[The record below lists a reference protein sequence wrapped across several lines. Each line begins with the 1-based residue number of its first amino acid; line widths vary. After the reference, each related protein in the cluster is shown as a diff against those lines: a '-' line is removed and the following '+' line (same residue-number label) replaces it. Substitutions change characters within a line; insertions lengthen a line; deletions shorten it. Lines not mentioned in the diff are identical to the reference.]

1 MGFEKGIEITL
12 FFRLS
17 NYKGKND
24 NTINYLMANFDSV
37 KELSV

>member
-1 MGFEKGIEITL
+1 MAVSVFDVLGFENWIEMTL

-24 NTINYLMANFDSV
+24 NTINYLIANF
-37 KELSV
+37 